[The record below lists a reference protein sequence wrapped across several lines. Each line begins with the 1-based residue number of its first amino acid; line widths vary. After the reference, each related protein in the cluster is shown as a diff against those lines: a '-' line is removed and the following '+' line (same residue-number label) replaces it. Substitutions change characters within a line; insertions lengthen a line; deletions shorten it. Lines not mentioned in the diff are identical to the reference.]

1 MILATNNNNL
11 DHEAMIALYR
21 QRDGIEKAFD
31 VMKNDLHE
39 YRLRTSTNKT
49 TNGKIFITFLS
60 VILYSALLQLMRPSL
75 IKKFTVAEVFSELK
89 KIRAIKLDDADCYLT
104 EISKTQRLIFK
115 ELGIPIPETPS
126 Y

>member
-1 MILATNNNNL
+1 
-11 DHEAMIALYR
+11 
-21 QRDGIEKAFD
+21 
-31 VMKNDLHE
+31 
-39 YRLRTSTNKT
+39 
-49 TNGKIFITFLS
+49 
-60 VILYSALLQLMRPSL
+60 MRPSL